1 MPRPA
6 VPSQPSVTS
15 QVPGFVPLSSRL
27 GNDGNKPLAA
37 QAFSDSFVNY
47 TNNPKMHTQEEGQ
60 SFGNCQEGYFCK
72 TEGNDYNDLLK
83 SYNVR
88 K

>member
-1 MPRPA
+1 MMEI
-6 VPSQPSVTS
+6 
-15 QVPGFVPLSSRL
+15 
-27 GNDGNKPLAA
+27 DPLAA

-47 TNNPKMHTQEEGQ
+47 TNNPKMQTQEGD
-60 SFGNCQEGYFCK
+60 SHPGTVRKVIFCK